1 MGEVSRH
8 ALFHE
13 ACEKCRKQGKPG
25 SGKMSEAFISEGDL
39 AEIVG
44 RSHFHHIVKIESG
57 KEIQSHK
64 GILKMD
70 DLIGLQWG
78 STVKSHNGNTF
89 FVLQPALNDILKD
102 TPRNTQILYPKDIG
116 FVLLSLGIGP
126 GKTVVEA
133 GTGSGAL
140 TTAFAYTVGN
150 EGHVFTY
157 EARKEMQDV
166 AVKNLKKNFLDD
178 RVTFKLRN
186 IEDGFDEKNA
196 DALFLDVPN
205 SYDYIPQAKEALKPG
220 GFFGSILPTAN
231 QVEKLLRALRDNG
244 FSFTEVCEIF
254 IRYYRTDPD
263 RFRPVDRMVGHT
275 GFLIFSRSLN
285 YSGGDVEADR
295 IAKDQTEN

>member
-1 MGEVSRH
+1 MGE
-8 ALFHE
+8 E
-13 ACEKCRKQGKPG
+13 
-25 SGKMSEAFISEGDL
+25 FIAEGDL

-44 RSHFHHIVKIESG
+44 RSHFHHIVKIEAG

-70 DLIGLQWG
+70 DLIGLRWG

-89 FVLQPALNDILKD
+89 FILQPALNDILKD

-116 FVLLSLGIGP
+116 FVLLSLGVGP
-126 GKTVVEA
+126 GTTVVEA

-140 TTAFAYTVGN
+140 TTAFAHAVGPA
-150 EGHVFTY
+150 GHVFTY

-166 AVKNLKKNFLDD
+166 AVKNLRKNYLDD

-186 IEDGFDEKNA
+186 IGEGFDERNA
-196 DALFLDVPN
+196 DCLFLDVPN
-205 SYDYIPQAKEALKPG
+205 SYDYIPQVKAALKPG
-220 GFFGSILPTAN
+220 GFFGGILPTAN
-231 QVEKLLRALRDNG
+231 QVEKLLRALKENG
-244 FSFTEVCEIF
+244 FSFTEVCEIL

-263 RFRPVDRMVGHT
+263 RFRPADRMVGHT

-285 YSGGDVEADR
+285 YMGGDEEIDR
-295 IAKDQTEN
+295 IARDQIED

>member
-1 MGEVSRH
+1 MGE
-8 ALFHE
+8 E
-13 ACEKCRKQGKPG
+13 
-25 SGKMSEAFISEGDL
+25 FISEGDL

-44 RSHFHHIVKIESG
+44 RSHYHHIVKIESG

-64 GILKMD
+64 GVLKMD
-70 DLIGLQWG
+70 DLIGLRWG

-116 FVLLSLGIGP
+116 FVLLSLGVGP

-140 TTAFAYTVGN
+140 TTAFAHAVGPD
-150 EGHVFTY
+150 GHVFTY

-166 AVKNLKKNFLDD
+166 AVKNLRKNYLDD

-186 IEDGFDEKNA
+186 IEEGFDERNA
-196 DALFLDVPN
+196 DCLFLDVPN
-205 SYDYIPQAKEALKPG
+205 SYDYIPQVKAALKPG
-220 GFFGSILPTAN
+220 GFFGGILPTAN
-231 QVEKLLRALRDNG
+231 QVEKLLRALRENG

-263 RFRPVDRMVGHT
+263 RFRPADRMIGHT

-285 YSGGDVEADR
+285 YTGGDDELDK
-295 IAKDQTEN
+295 IAKEQIED

>member
-1 MGEVSRH
+1 MGE
-8 ALFHE
+8 E
-13 ACEKCRKQGKPG
+13 
-25 SGKMSEAFISEGDL
+25 FIAEGDL

-44 RSHFHHIVKIESG
+44 RSHYHHIVKIEGG

-64 GILKMD
+64 GVLKMD
-70 DLIGLQWG
+70 DLIGLRWG

-116 FVLLSLGIGP
+116 FVLLSLGAGP

-140 TTAFAYTVGN
+140 TTAFAYSVGPQ
-150 EGHVFTY
+150 GHVYTY

-166 AVKNLKKNFLDD
+166 AVRNLKKNYLDD

-186 IEDGFDEKNA
+186 IEEGFDEKNA
-196 DALFLDVPN
+196 DCLFLDVPN
-205 SYDYIPQAKEALKPG
+205 SYDYIPQVKAALKPG
-220 GFFGSILPTAN
+220 GFFGGILPTAN
-231 QVEKLLRALRDNG
+231 QVEKLLRALKENG
-244 FSFTEVCEIF
+244 FAFTEVCEIL

-263 RFRPVDRMVGHT
+263 RFRPADRMVGHT

-285 YSGGDVEADR
+285 YAGGSDEADR
-295 IAKDQTEN
+295 IVKDQVED

>member
-1 MGEVSRH
+1 MGE
-8 ALFHE
+8 E
-13 ACEKCRKQGKPG
+13 Y
-25 SGKMSEAFISEGDL
+25 ISEGDL

-44 RSHFHHIVKIESG
+44 RSHYHHIVKIESG

-70 DLIGLQWG
+70 DLIGLRWG

-89 FVLQPALNDILKD
+89 FILQPALNDILKD

-116 FVLLSLGIGP
+116 FVLLSLGAGP

-140 TTAFAYTVGN
+140 TTAFAYMVGT

-166 AVKNLKKNFLDD
+166 AIKNLRKNYLDD

-186 IEDGFDEKNA
+186 IEEKKKKKNA
-196 DALFLDVPN
+196 DCLFLDVPN
-205 SYDYIPQAKEALKPG
+205 SYDYIAQAKAALKPG
-220 GFFGSILPTAN
+220 GFFGSILPTVN
-231 QVEKLLRALRDNG
+231 QVEKLLRALKENG

-263 RFRPVDRMVGHT
+263 RFRPADRMVGHT
-275 GFLIFSRSLN
+275 GYLIFSRSLD
-285 YSGGDVEADR
+285 YSGGDDELDK
-295 IAKDQTEN
+295 IAKDQIED

>member
-1 MGEVSRH
+1 MGNEYI
-8 ALFHE
+8 E
-13 ACEKCRKQGKPG
+13 
-25 SGKMSEAFISEGDL
+25 EGDL

-64 GILKMD
+64 GIIKME
-70 DLIGLQWG
+70 DLVGLRWG
-78 STVKSHNGNTF
+78 SVIKSHNGNTF

-116 FVLLSLGIGP
+116 FVLLSLNVGP

-140 TTAFAYTVGN
+140 TTAFAHAVGPT
-150 EGHVFTY
+150 GHVYTY

-166 AVKNLKKNFLDD
+166 AVKNLKKNYLDD

-186 IEDGFDEKNA
+186 IEEGFDEKNA
-196 DALFLDVPN
+196 DCLFLDVPN
-205 SYDYIPQAKEALKPG
+205 SYDYIQQVKNALKPG
-220 GFFGSILPTAN
+220 GFFGGILPTTN
-231 QVEKLLRALRDNG
+231 QVEKLLKALKENG
-244 FSFTEVCEIF
+244 FAFTEVCEIL
-254 IRYYRTDPD
+254 IRYWRTDPE

-275 GFLIFSRSLN
+275 GFLIFSRSLDYN
-285 YSGGDVEADR
+285 GGSEELDKID
-295 IAKDQTEN
+295 KDQVEH

>member
-1 MGEVSRH
+1 MGDEY
-8 ALFHE
+8 
-13 ACEKCRKQGKPG
+13 
-25 SGKMSEAFISEGDL
+25 ISDGDL

-70 DLIGLQWG
+70 DLIGLRWG

-116 FVLLSLGIGP
+116 FVLLSLGAGP
-126 GKTVVEA
+126 GKVVVEA

-140 TTAFAYTVGN
+140 TTAFAHTVGPT
-150 EGHVFTY
+150 GHVFTY

-186 IEDGFDEKNA
+186 IEEGFDETNA
-196 DALFLDVPN
+196 DCLFLDVPN
-205 SYDYIPQAKEALKPG
+205 SYDYIPQVKAALKPG
-220 GFFGSILPTAN
+220 GFFGGILPTAN
-231 QVEKLLRALRDNG
+231 QVEKLLRALKENG
-244 FSFTEVCEIF
+244 FSFTEVCEIL

-285 YSGGDVEADR
+285 YMGGDEEVDR
-295 IAKDQTEN
+295 IAKDQVED

>member
-1 MGEVSRH
+1 MGE
-8 ALFHE
+8 E
-13 ACEKCRKQGKPG
+13 
-25 SGKMSEAFISEGDL
+25 FIAEGDL

-44 RSHFHHIVKIESG
+44 RSHYHHIVKIEGG

-64 GILKMD
+64 GVLKMD
-70 DLIGLQWG
+70 DLIGLRWG

-116 FVLLSLGIGP
+116 FVLLSLGAGP

-140 TTAFAYTVGN
+140 TTAFAYSVGPQ
-150 EGHVFTY
+150 GHVYTY

-166 AVKNLKKNFLDD
+166 AVRNLKKNYLDD

-186 IEDGFDEKNA
+186 IEEGFDEKNA
-196 DALFLDVPN
+196 DCLFLDVPN
-205 SYDYIPQAKEALKPG
+205 SYDYIPQVKAALKPG
-220 GFFGSILPTAN
+220 GFFGGILPTAN
-231 QVEKLLRALRDNG
+231 QVEKLLRALKENG
-244 FSFTEVCEIF
+244 FAFTEVCEIL

-263 RFRPVDRMVGHT
+263 RFRPADRMVGHT
-275 GFLIFSRSLN
+275 GFLIFSRSLD
-285 YSGGDVEADR
+285 YAGGSDEADR
-295 IAKDQTEN
+295 IVKDQVEG

>member
-1 MGEVSRH
+1 MGE
-8 ALFHE
+8 E
-13 ACEKCRKQGKPG
+13 Y
-25 SGKMSEAFISEGDL
+25 ISEGDL

-44 RSHFHHIVKIESG
+44 RSHYHHIVKIESG

-64 GILKMD
+64 GVLKMD
-70 DLIGLQWG
+70 DLIGLRWG

-116 FVLLSLGIGP
+116 FVLLSLGVGP

-140 TTAFAYTVGN
+140 TTAFAHAVGS

-166 AVKNLKKNFLDD
+166 AVKNLRKNYLDD

-186 IEDGFDEKNA
+186 IEEGFDERNA
-196 DALFLDVPN
+196 DCLFLDVPN
-205 SYDYIPQAKEALKPG
+205 SYDYIPQVKAALKPG
-220 GFFGSILPTAN
+220 GFFGGILPTAN
-231 QVEKLLRALRDNG
+231 QVEKLLRALRENG
-244 FSFTEVCEIF
+244 FSFTEVCEIL

-263 RFRPVDRMVGHT
+263 RFRPADRMIGHT

-285 YSGGDVEADR
+285 YTGGDDELDK
-295 IAKDQTEN
+295 IAKEQIED

>member
-1 MGEVSRH
+1 MGEEFV
-8 ALFHE
+8 A
-13 ACEKCRKQGKPG
+13 
-25 SGKMSEAFISEGDL
+25 EGDL

-44 RSHFHHIVKIESG
+44 RSHYHHIVKIEAG

-70 DLIGLQWG
+70 DLIGLKWG

-89 FVLQPALNDILKD
+89 FILQPSLNDILKD

-116 FVLLSLGIGP
+116 FVLLSLAVGP

-140 TTAFAYTVGN
+140 TTAFAHAVGPA
-150 EGHVFTY
+150 GHVYTY

-166 AVKNLKKNFLDD
+166 AVKNLKKNYLDD

-186 IEDGFDEKNA
+186 IEEGFDEQNA
-196 DALFLDVPN
+196 DCLFLDVPN
-205 SYDYIPQAKEALKPG
+205 SYDYIPQVKAALKPG
-220 GFFGSILPTAN
+220 GFFGGILPTAN
-231 QVEKLLRALRDNG
+231 QVEKLLRSLKENG
-244 FSFTEVCEIF
+244 FAFTEVCEIL

-263 RFRPVDRMVGHT
+263 RFRPADRMVGHT

-285 YSGGDVEADR
+285 YTGGSDEVDH
-295 IAKDQTEN
+295 IIKDQSEG

>member
-1 MGEVSRH
+1 MGNEWV
-8 ALFHE
+8 E
-13 ACEKCRKQGKPG
+13 
-25 SGKMSEAFISEGDL
+25 EGDL

-44 RSHFHHIVKIESG
+44 RSHFHHIVKIEHG

-70 DLIGLQWG
+70 DLIGLRWG

-89 FVLQPALNDILKD
+89 FILQPALNDILKD

-116 FVLLSLGIGP
+116 FVLLSLAVGP

-140 TTAFAYTVGN
+140 TTAFAYSVGM
-150 EGHVFTY
+150 EGHVYTY

-166 AVKNLKKNFLDD
+166 AIKNLKKNFLEE

-186 IEDGFDEKNA
+186 VEEGFDEENA
-196 DALFLDVPN
+196 DALFLDLPN
-205 SYDYIPQAKEALKPG
+205 SYDYIPQVKACLKPG
-220 GFFGSILPTAN
+220 GFFGSILPTTG
-231 QVEKLLRALRDNG
+231 QVEKLLRSLKENG

-275 GFLIFSRSLN
+275 GYLIFSRSINYFGEDNDLN
-285 YSGGDVEADR
+285 K
-295 IAKDQTEN
+295 ITMENEQQ

>member
-1 MGEVSRH
+1 MGDTY
-8 ALFHE
+8 
-13 ACEKCRKQGKPG
+13 
-25 SGKMSEAFISEGDL
+25 ISEGDL
-39 AEIVG
+39 VEIVG
-44 RSHFHHIVKIESG
+44 RSHFHHIVKIQPG
-57 KEIQSHK
+57 GEIQSHK
-64 GILKMD
+64 GVLKMD

-116 FVLLSLGIGP
+116 FVLLSLGVGS

-140 TTAFAYTVGN
+140 TTAFAYMVGN
-150 EGHVFTY
+150 EGHVYTY

-166 AVKNLKKNFLDD
+166 AVRNLKKNYLDD

-186 IEDGFDEKNA
+186 IEEGFDEKNA
-196 DALFLDVPN
+196 DCLFLDVPN

-220 GFFGSILPTAN
+220 GFFGSILPTVN
-231 QVEKLLRALRDNG
+231 QVEKLLRSLRDNG

-275 GFLIFSRSLN
+275 GYLIFSRSLN
-285 YSGGDVEADR
+285 YSGGDEEADR
-295 IAKDQTEN
+295 IAKDQVEN

>member
-1 MGEVSRH
+1 MGKEVV
-8 ALFHE
+8 E
-13 ACEKCRKQGKPG
+13 V
-25 SGKMSEAFISEGDL
+25 GDL

-44 RSHFHHIVKIESG
+44 RSHFHHIVKIEAG

-70 DLIGLQWG
+70 DLIGLKWG

-89 FVLQPALNDILKD
+89 FILQPALNDILKD

-126 GKTVVEA
+126 GKIVVEA

-140 TTAFAYTVGN
+140 TTAFAYSVGDS
-150 EGHVFTY
+150 GHVFTY

-166 AVKNLKKNFLDD
+166 AVKNLKKNYLDD

-186 IEDGFDEKNA
+186 VEEGFDEKNA
-196 DALFLDVPN
+196 DALFLDLPN
-205 SYDYIPQAKEALKPG
+205 SYDYMPQVKAALKPG
-220 GFFGSILPTAN
+220 GFFGSILPTTG
-231 QVEKLLRALRDNG
+231 QVEKLLRALKENG
-244 FSFTEVCEIF
+244 FAFTEVCEIF

-275 GFLIFSRSLN
+275 GYLIFSRSLN
-285 YSGGDVEADR
+285 YFGDEINETV
-295 IAKDQTEN
+295 

>member
-1 MGEVSRH
+1 MGNEYI
-8 ALFHE
+8 E
-13 ACEKCRKQGKPG
+13 
-25 SGKMSEAFISEGDL
+25 EGDL

-64 GILKMD
+64 GIIKMG
-70 DLIGLQWG
+70 DLIGLRWG
-78 STVKSHNGNTF
+78 SVVKSHNGNTF

-116 FVLLSLGIGP
+116 FVLLSLNVGP

-140 TTAFAYTVGN
+140 TTAFAHTVGPA
-150 EGHVFTY
+150 GHVYTY

-166 AVKNLKKNFLDD
+166 AIKNLKKNYLDD

-186 IEDGFDEKNA
+186 IEEGFDEKNA
-196 DALFLDVPN
+196 DCLFLDVPN
-205 SYDYIPQAKEALKPG
+205 SYDYITQVKNALKPG
-220 GFFGSILPTAN
+220 GFFGGILPTTN
-231 QVEKLLRALRDNG
+231 QVEKLLKALKENG
-244 FSFTEVCEIF
+244 FAFTEVCEIL
-254 IRYYRTDPD
+254 IRYWRTDPE

-275 GFLIFSRSLN
+275 GFLIFSRSLDYN
-285 YSGGDVEADR
+285 GGSEELDKID
-295 IAKDQTEN
+295 KDQIEN

>member
-1 MGEVSRH
+1 MGE
-8 ALFHE
+8 E
-13 ACEKCRKQGKPG
+13 
-25 SGKMSEAFISEGDL
+25 FIAEGDL

-44 RSHFHHIVKIESG
+44 RSHYHHIVKIEGG

-64 GILKMD
+64 GVLKMD
-70 DLIGLQWG
+70 DLIGLRWG

-116 FVLLSLGIGP
+116 FVLLSLGAGP

-140 TTAFAYTVGN
+140 TTAFAYSVGPQ
-150 EGHVFTY
+150 GHVYTY

-166 AVKNLKKNFLDD
+166 AVRNLKKNYLDD

-186 IEDGFDEKNA
+186 IEEGFDEKNA
-196 DALFLDVPN
+196 DCLFLDVPN
-205 SYDYIPQAKEALKPG
+205 SYDYIPQVKAALKPG
-220 GFFGSILPTAN
+220 GFFGGILPTAN
-231 QVEKLLRALRDNG
+231 QVEKLLRALKENG
-244 FSFTEVCEIF
+244 FAFTEVCEIL

-263 RFRPVDRMVGHT
+263 RFRPADRMVGHT
-275 GFLIFSRSLN
+275 GFLIFSRSLD
-285 YSGGDVEADR
+285 YAGGSDEADR
-295 IAKDQTEN
+295 IVKDQVED

>member
-1 MGEVSRH
+1 
-8 ALFHE
+8 
-13 ACEKCRKQGKPG
+13 
-25 SGKMSEAFISEGDL
+25 MSEAFICEGDL

-44 RSHFHHIVKIESG
+44 RSHFHHIVKIEKG
-57 KEIQSHK
+57 KELQSHK
-64 GILKMD
+64 GIIKLD

-78 STVKSHNGNTF
+78 SVIKSHNGNTF
-89 FVLQPALNDILKD
+89 FVLQPALNDVLKD

-116 FVLLSLGIGP
+116 FVLLSLAIGP

-140 TTAFAYTVGN
+140 TTAFAHAVGK
-150 EGHVFTY
+150 EGHVYTY

-166 AVKNLKKNFLDD
+166 AIKNLQKNYLDD

-186 IEDGFDEKNA
+186 VEEGFDERNA
-196 DALFLDVPN
+196 DSLFLDLPN

-220 GFFGSILPTAN
+220 GFFGSILPTVN
-231 QVEKLLRALRDNG
+231 QVEKLLRALKENG
-244 FSFTEVCEIF
+244 FSFTEVCEII

-285 YSGGDVEADR
+285 YMGGSDEIDK
-295 IAKDQTEN
+295 IAKEQTEE

>member
-1 MGEVSRH
+1 MGE
-8 ALFHE
+8 E
-13 ACEKCRKQGKPG
+13 Y
-25 SGKMSEAFISEGDL
+25 ISEGDL

-44 RSHFHHIVKIESG
+44 RSHYHHIVKIESG

-64 GILKMD
+64 GVLKMD
-70 DLIGLQWG
+70 DLIGLRWG

-116 FVLLSLGIGP
+116 FVLLSLGVGP

-140 TTAFAYTVGN
+140 TTAFAHAVGS

-166 AVKNLKKNFLDD
+166 AVKNLRKNYLDD

-186 IEDGFDEKNA
+186 IEEGFDERNA
-196 DALFLDVPN
+196 DCLFLDVPN
-205 SYDYIPQAKEALKPG
+205 SYDYIPQVKAALKPG
-220 GFFGSILPTAN
+220 GFFGGILPTAN
-231 QVEKLLRALRDNG
+231 QVEKLLRALRENG

-263 RFRPVDRMVGHT
+263 RFRPADRMIGHT

-285 YSGGDVEADR
+285 YTGGDDELDK
-295 IAKDQTEN
+295 IAKEQIED

>member
-1 MGEVSRH
+1 MGNE
-8 ALFHE
+8 
-13 ACEKCRKQGKPG
+13 
-25 SGKMSEAFISEGDL
+25 FIEEGDL

-64 GILKMD
+64 GIIKME
-70 DLIGLQWG
+70 DLVGLRWG
-78 STVKSHNGNTF
+78 SVIKSHNGNTF

-116 FVLLSLGIGP
+116 FVLLSLNVGP

-140 TTAFAYTVGN
+140 TTAFAHAVGPT
-150 EGHVFTY
+150 GHVYTY

-166 AVKNLKKNFLDD
+166 AIKNLKKNYLDD

-186 IEDGFDEKNA
+186 IEEGFDEKNA
-196 DALFLDVPN
+196 DCLFLDVPN
-205 SYDYIPQAKEALKPG
+205 SYDYIQQVKDTLKPG
-220 GFFGSILPTAN
+220 GFFGGILPTTN
-231 QVEKLLRALRDNG
+231 QIEKLLKALKENG
-244 FSFTEVCEIF
+244 FAFTEVCEIL
-254 IRYYRTDPD
+254 IRYWRTDPE

-275 GFLIFSRSLN
+275 GFLIFSRSLDYN
-285 YSGGDVEADR
+285 GGSEELDKID
-295 IAKDQTEN
+295 KDQAEH